1 MEQVEFQRILLRVQ
15 ELLSPAEVLDL
26 TLLCSDLLKQD
37 LGSVTAGRDLF
48 SLLQNRG
55 LLTSYDPSL
64 LIELLQIIK
73 RSSLV
78 RDLRLKMHPQLP
90 GTRISPYRRLLY
102 ELQENMSSDD
112 LKNFKF
118 LLIETLPR
126 KKLQQDMTML
136 QLFLEMEKIN
146 FLDADNLDNLEKL
159 IGDICPRLNK
169 LISQFKTEH
178 GAGVIAQ
185 ETKLRSNSGSLDL
198 SVTIE
203 AVQPE
208 SYIQNGDAT
217 HASHIQSAP
226 AKEEL
231 LPPSFFSPSPP
242 AQMLPSLPT
251 FSGDAA
257 RDVEGQMDNLSL
269 RQRCS
274 QVQRPSAESTA
285 EEMSPSCPD
294 QRNQKD
300 LPKLEEY
307 NMKGDWRGFCLIIN
321 NYKFSCPNL
330 KDRHGTDKDEKRLVG
345 VFQWLGFETQ
355 TVQDCNR
362 TQMLQELEQLRT
374 RDHSQADC
382 VVCCVL
388 THGYNGGIHGVDGSK
403 VALRELMGPLS
414 GHCCPLLSQKPKL
427 FFIQACQG
435 TKHQEVVFLH
445 SDGLDDSSSIN
456 VGISCDA
463 AVPSNSIPSH
473 ADFLMALATVPLY
486 TSYRDKVKGTWFIQ
500 SLCDSLLQ
508 MVPRGVDLLSI
519 LTHVNNEVSKKTDPY
534 GTKKQIPQPG
544 FTLRKRVVF
553 PVPKHP
559 PTL

>member
-1 MEQVEFQRILLRVQ
+1 VEFQRILLRVQ

-159 IGDICPRLNK
+159 IGDICPWLNK
-169 LISQFKTEH
+169 LISQFKAEH

-203 AVQPE
+203 AVQ
-208 SYIQNGDAT
+208 
-217 HASHIQSAP
+217 
-226 AKEEL
+226 
-231 LPPSFFSPSPP
+231 
-242 AQMLPSLPT
+242 
-251 FSGDAA
+251 
-257 RDVEGQMDNLSL
+257 
-269 RQRCS
+269 
-274 QVQRPSAESTA
+274 
-285 EEMSPSCPD
+285 
-294 QRNQKD
+294 
-300 LPKLEEY
+300 KLEEY

-553 PVPKHP
+553 PVPKQP
-559 PTL
+559 PTF